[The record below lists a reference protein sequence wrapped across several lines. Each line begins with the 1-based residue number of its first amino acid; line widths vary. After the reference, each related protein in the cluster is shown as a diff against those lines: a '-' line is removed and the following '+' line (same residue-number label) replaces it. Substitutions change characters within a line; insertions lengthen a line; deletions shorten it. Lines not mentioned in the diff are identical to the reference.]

1 MQDSDD
7 WWSMGLFISSLC
19 HEPTSRWVFSSSDKI
34 VQYSIWVLGSLHIH
48 SSNPAKGL
56 LPPMI
61 QSVGACL
68 SGCFLEDVGDIGSVW
83 SKAKHSVSRVAFL
96 NSDGGFS
103 RNPIQSNPIQSKGR
117 RPRRLPLRLGFV
129 SFRRREVLYSFSVRK
144 PMYSSRL
151 VVHVWSIVLH
161 GRPVQNCTLNSEPEK
176 YVEN

>member
-48 SSNPAKGL
+48 SSYPAQGL

-61 QSVGACL
+61 QSVGSCL

-103 RNPIQSNPIQSKGR
+103 RNPIQSNPKEGD
-117 RPRRLPLRLGFV
+117 LAGYHFGWG
-129 SFRRREVLYSFSVRK
+129 SFRFVGEKCYTASELGSQCT
-144 PMYSSRL
+144 
-151 VVHVWSIVLH
+151 
-161 GRPVQNCTLNSEPEK
+161 PVE
-176 YVEN
+176 